1 MAGRLTEAQV
11 CDALRQRPGWSGD
24 VEGIVRTVTARSFLE
39 AVRIVD
45 DVAAAAEAADHHP
58 DIDIRWRTLR
68 FALSTHS
75 AGGVTDRDI
84 ELADTIERLVGVH
97 GAA

>member
-1 MAGRLTEAQV
+1 
-11 CDALRQRPGWSGD
+11 
-24 VEGIVRTVTARSFLE
+24 
-39 AVRIVD
+39 
-45 DVAAAAEAADHHP
+45 
-58 DIDIRWRTLR
+58 
-68 FALSTHS
+68 LSTHS